1 MKINIILTKNEAAS
15 LDALIDI
22 MISFGLK
29 NSLFF
34 VTGDQDFLEEHRHII
49 ENNFQR
55 NGIVNWYP
63 EGCGKVKFKFT
74 ELGLGLIKKYKPD
87 VFKELKQFLPFS
99 FPHISAEHLPVV
111 NFEIN

>member
-1 MKINIILTKNEAAS
+1 MEIHIILTKHESES
-15 LDALIDI
+15 LDALIEI

-29 NSLFF
+29 EQFF
-34 VTGDQDFLEEHRHII
+34 TTGDQDFLETHRHIVQ
-49 ENNFQR
+49 NRFQR
-55 NGIVNWYP
+55 NGIIDWYP

-87 VFKELKQFLPFS
+87 VFKELKQFLPFRS
-99 FPHISAEHLPVV
+99 PSTSPEHLPVV

>member
-1 MKINIILTKNEAAS
+1 MKINIILTKNEVAS

-22 MISFGLK
+22 NISFGLDK
-29 NSLFF
+29 SFF
-34 VTGDQDFLEEHRHII
+34 ITGDQDFLEEHRHIVQ
-49 ENNFQR
+49 NRFQR

-99 FPHISAEHLPVV
+99 YPPISPEHLPVV
-111 NFEIN
+111 NFEIS